1 MVETRSVIG
10 VANVHAGAFAH
21 RVEPFQ
27 DLDRLGAIFGSLR
40 FACHAKHIAMGSQ
53 EPKQNTRAGTLL
65 EGFVSSLDGL
75 SGIGT
80 AGPAFTIS
88 KRGARL

>member
-1 MVETRSVIG
+1 
-10 VANVHAGAFAH
+10 
-21 RVEPFQ
+21 
-27 DLDRLGAIFGSLR
+27 
-40 FACHAKHIAMGSQ
+40 MGSQ
-53 EPKQNTRAGTLL
+53 EPKQNTRAGTLV